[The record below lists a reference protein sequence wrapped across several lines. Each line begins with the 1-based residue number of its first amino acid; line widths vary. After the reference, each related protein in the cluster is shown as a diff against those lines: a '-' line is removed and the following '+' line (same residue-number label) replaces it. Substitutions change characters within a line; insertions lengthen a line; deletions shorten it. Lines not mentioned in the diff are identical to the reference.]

1 MSLPTVLQRK
11 NTLFELLCLRYLDD
25 LQVAASSKPGLRQA
39 TATARLTASKSSV
52 SAINSANTM
61 TTSKITQSSE
71 ATSMA
76 FSSVNTSPDGIRGES
91 TGYSCTNSAAKLAT
105 GGLNQG
111 LRLE

>member
-1 MSLPTVLQRK
+1 
-11 NTLFELLCLRYLDD
+11 
-25 LQVAASSKPGLRQA
+25 
-39 TATARLTASKSSV
+39 
-52 SAINSANTM
+52 M

-111 LRLE
+111 LRLEWWLIGFSPNHNQWVD

>member
-1 MSLPTVLQRK
+1 MNETCDTV
-11 NTLFELLCLRYLDD
+11 TEMFDD